1 MCGTLSAQ
9 TVHVSTTDR
18 PPGVTLSHTHT
29 WSVKVNE
36 QLSFS
41 QCLTVIGDSPALKAH
56 MVPQNSCGTGR
67 PRTQGAHPHIEG

>member
-1 MCGTLSAQ
+1 MGGLGGTLS
-9 TVHVSTTDR
+9 VHVSLCQVQT
-18 PPGVTLSHTHT
+18 GHLMSLTHT
-29 WSVKVNE
+29 DTLGQSKLASE

-67 PRTQGAHPHIEG
+67 P